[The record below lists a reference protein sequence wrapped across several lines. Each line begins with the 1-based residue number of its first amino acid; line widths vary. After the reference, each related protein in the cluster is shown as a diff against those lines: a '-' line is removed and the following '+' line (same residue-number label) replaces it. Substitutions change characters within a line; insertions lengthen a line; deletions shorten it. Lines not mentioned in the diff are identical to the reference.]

1 MFVGTCVGLNGLF
14 APEMKVI
21 ANQAGMK
28 NEHGRG
34 EYWGG
39 TSRLS
44 IRRQLIVTAQ
54 GASMLLRLLDSSMP
68 RM

>member
-1 MFVGTCVGLNGLF
+1 MFVGTCVGLKGLF
-14 APEMKVI
+14 APEEKFVF
-21 ANQAGMK
+21 NQGGMK
-28 NEHGRG
+28 NEHGRE
-34 EYWGG
+34 EYVGG